1 MKTLQ
6 QLLELRF
13 NSKKMVKS
21 YGDINPETGKWER
34 HNPPKDV
41 EVDKYYPPEFVPL
54 KRKTEIGDIRGTTG
68 DWLAEMG
75 ATPEDIAPGR
85 KMAVESPEYKRMIN
99 YGFKD
104 ISSPGEV
111 KTGTIAFSIII
122 ERKGW
127 GGAVQDYTLI
137 RRVHLNGNI
146 RTHADG
152 DVRHAGRGRTY
163 HPMTTK
169 THPDLTG
176 AERIAG
182 SMRASMRRIVDMY
195 KKEILKSALNNMVK
209 NATKPEPNK
218 RELPSNV
225 KLHTNDKGFVFAEL
239 PNGSRVPNQG
249 IAVSGKT
256 KEEAAIANFWAWVD
270 ANPELAKRHGV
281 I

>member
-34 HNPPKDV
+34 HDPPKDV
-41 EVDKYYPPEFVPL
+41 EVDRYHKAEFVPL
-54 KRKTEIGDIRGTTG
+54 KRKTEIGDIMGTTG

-75 ATPEDIAPGR
+75 ATREDIAPGR
-85 KMAVESPEYKRMIN
+85 KMAVESPEYKRMIS

-127 GGAVQDYTLI
+127 RGAVHDYTLI
-137 RRVHLNGNI
+137 RRIHLNGNI

-152 DVRHAGRGRTY
+152 DVHHAGRGRTY

-182 SMRASMRRIVDMY
+182 SMRASMRRIIDMY
-195 KKEILKSALNNMVK
+195 KKEILKSALNKMVK
-209 NATKPEPNK
+209 NATKP
-218 RELPSNV
+218 
-225 KLHTNDKGFVFAEL
+225 
-239 PNGSRVPNQG
+239 
-249 IAVSGKT
+249 
-256 KEEAAIANFWAWVD
+256 
-270 ANPELAKRHGV
+270 
-281 I
+281 